1 MKLCSLA
8 SGSSGNCIFAGS
20 ETTSLLFDAGLSG
33 KKTEQGLNTFGYTGS
48 DIDALFVTHEHA
60 DHVKGLGVLARKL
73 GLPIYATAGTI
84 REIRRSSSLGQIP
97 KELFHTIRADE
108 PVQIGDITVEPF
120 SISHD
125 AAEPVAYRVASG
137 HRSAAI
143 ATDMGTYT
151 DYTIRH
157 LQFVDALL
165 LEANH
170 DVRMLET
177 GRYPYPLKRR
187 ILSDHGHLSNETSGQ
202 LLCEILHDGLRHI
215 LLGHLS
221 AENNYPALAYETVC
235 AEVTMGENPWKASD
249 FPIEVARRDQCG
261 SLLEF

>member
-20 ETTSLLFDAGLSG
+20 EETSVLIDAGLSG
-33 KKTEQGLNTFGYTGS
+33 KRIEQGLNSFGYTGS
-48 DIDALFVTHEHA
+48 DVDAIFVTHEHS
-60 DHVKGLGVLARKL
+60 DHIRGLGVLARKL
-73 GLPIYATAGTI
+73 GLPIYATAATI
-84 REIRRSSSLGQIP
+84 REIRRCSSLGKIP
-97 KELFHTIRADE
+97 DELFHEVTPDA
-108 PVQIGDITVEPF
+108 PVQVGDLTVEPF
-120 SISHD
+120 SVSHD
-125 AAEPVAYRVASG
+125 AVDPVAYRISSG
-137 HRSAAI
+137 RRSAAV
-143 ATDMGTYT
+143 ATDMGTYS

-157 LQFVDALL
+157 LQFADALL

-202 LLCEILHDGLRHI
+202 LLCELLHDGLKHI

-221 AENNYPALAYETVC
+221 QENNYPALAYETVC
-235 AEVTMGENPWKASD
+235 AEVTMGDNPWKACD
-249 FPIEVARRDQCG
+249 FPIQVARRDQTG
-261 SLLEF
+261 ELLEF